1 VQSNYWASTLA
12 KTSTQFSGRG
22 EQVCEYRETFLFR
35 EMLIWRLLGDAAAAK
50 RSCCIQENLFQ
61 EKRREMGFERK
72 KKLEKER
79 ILLESLAKKKLR
91 RILGL
96 EALQVE
102 VSYFTGKGCSEEAY
116 LPVIAGHPPVV

>member
-1 VQSNYWASTLA
+1 MQSNYWASTLA

-79 ILLESLAKKKLR
+79 ILLESLAKKKLCVFKT
-91 RILGL
+91 LSKMF
-96 EALQVE
+96 
-102 VSYFTGKGCSEEAY
+102 VSRQLNKATESR
-116 LPVIAGHPPVV
+116 